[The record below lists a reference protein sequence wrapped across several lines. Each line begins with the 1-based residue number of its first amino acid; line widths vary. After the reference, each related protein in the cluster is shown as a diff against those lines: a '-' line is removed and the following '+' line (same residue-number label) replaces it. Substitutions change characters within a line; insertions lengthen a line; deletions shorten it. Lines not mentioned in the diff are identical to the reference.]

1 MKIGLVLAGGGGK
14 GAYQLGVWKALKYLN
29 LTEYIS
35 IFSGA
40 SIGAFN
46 AVMFAADDTVKAE
59 ELWKEVTMD
68 KLVPV
73 SKKELIKRG
82 IALYIGGK
90 NPQLGKKYLNEKMNS
105 SSISKDGAIEMIN
118 KYIDCGK
125 AKENNKICY
134 AACTNLSTLSVKY
147 FKLNDYSNDIGKD
160 IILASASLPLIYD
173 STEVDGA
180 NYIDGGI
187 SDNIPIQPVY
197 GENCDIII
205 VVVLNKDIKI
215 DRSLY
220 PNSKLII
227 ICPEN
232 LDENTLTGTLNLDNT
247 AKYHR
252 IHEGYNDTLNKL
264 EPIIELMKFIHDKEE
279 EKNNPN
285 LFKLNKWLKKVIN
298 K

>member
-1 MKIGLVLAGGGGK
+1 MRIGLVLAGGGGK

-29 LTEYIS
+29 LTEHIS

-46 AVMFAADDTVKAE
+46 SVMFAANDTVKAE

-68 KLVPV
+68 KLVPI
-73 SKKELIKRG
+73 SKKELVKRG
-82 IALYIGGK
+82 AALYIGSK
-90 NPQLGKKYLNEKMNS
+90 NPQLAKKYLNEKMNS

-118 KYIDCGK
+118 KYIDCNK
-125 AKENNKICY
+125 AITNKKICY
-134 AACTNLSTLSVKY
+134 AACTDLSTLSVKY
-147 FKLNDYSNDIGKD
+147 FKLNDYSEEIAKD

-173 STEVDGA
+173 STEVNGIK
-180 NYIDGGI
+180 YIDGGI

-205 VVVLNKDIKI
+205 VVVLNKEIKI

-227 ICPEN
+227 ISPES

-247 AKYHR
+247 AKFHR
-252 IHEGYNDTLNKL
+252 IREGYNDTLNKL
-264 EPIIELMKFIHDKEE
+264 EPIMYLSRYVYSKDIEKSDSKIH
-279 EKNNPN
+279 NI
-285 LFKLNKWLKKVIN
+285 NKWFKKIMN